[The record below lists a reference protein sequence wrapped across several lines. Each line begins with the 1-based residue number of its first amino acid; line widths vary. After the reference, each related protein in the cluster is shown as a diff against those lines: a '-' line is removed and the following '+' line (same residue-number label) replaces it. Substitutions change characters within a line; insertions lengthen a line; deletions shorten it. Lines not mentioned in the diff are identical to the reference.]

1 MEIGETLEVES
12 AEGFADW
19 LRQHGGTKR
28 DVWVIIYKKGSGKQ
42 TVTYDELV
50 AVSLCYGW
58 IDGQMKSI
66 DGEKYAQRFSPRKK
80 KSNWTPTNRALART
94 LISAGRMTQ
103 AGYDALP
110 EDMKIPT
117 LAKRGLRTED

>member
-28 DVWVIIYKKGSGKQ
+28 DVWAIIYKKGSGKQ
-42 TVTYDELV
+42 TVTYDQLV
-50 AVSLCYGW
+50 VAALCHGW

-66 DGEKYAQRFSPRKK
+66 DGEKYAQRFSPRKT
-80 KSNWTPTNRALART
+80 KSNWTLTNRALART
-94 LISAGRMTQ
+94 LIAAGRMTPT
-103 AGYDALP
+103 GYDALP
-110 EDMKIPT
+110 DDMKIPT
-117 LAKRGLRTED
+117 LGKRS

>member
-19 LRQHGGTKR
+19 LRQHGATKR

-50 AVSLCYGW
+50 AAALCHGW

-66 DGEKYAQRFSPRKK
+66 DGEKRCARFSPRKK
-80 KSNWTPTNRALART
+80 KGNWSPTNRAPART
-94 LISAGRMTQ
+94 LIAAGHMTPP
-103 AGYDALP
+103 GYDALP
-110 EDMKIPT
+110 DDMKIPT
-117 LAKRGLRTED
+117 LGKRRATSDE